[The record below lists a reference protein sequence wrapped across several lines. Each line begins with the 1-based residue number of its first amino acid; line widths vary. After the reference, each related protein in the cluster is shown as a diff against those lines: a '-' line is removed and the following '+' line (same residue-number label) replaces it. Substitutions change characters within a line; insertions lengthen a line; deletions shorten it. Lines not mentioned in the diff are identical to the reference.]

1 MPAYTIQCY
10 IETLSSD
17 NKVTL
22 RGCDGYKLLKD
33 DKKYL
38 IFIKN
43 ESDPQESVLFEEQ
56 TIFEI
61 HSQNVSN
68 NDEPMKLSD
77 ATLEDI
83 LSSLHSRNMFLFAQ
97 VNRKKVEL
105 EINLPSGNTTTIK
118 ITKIKLLQ

>member
-22 RGCDGYKLLKD
+22 RGCDGYKLLKN

-38 IFIKN
+38 VFF
-43 ESDPQESVLFEEQ
+43 ESAQKCILIEELEELSL
-56 TIFEI
+56 TNPD
-61 HSQNVSN
+61 SQMQNMLLMAHVS
-68 NDEPMKLSD
+68 
-77 ATLEDI
+77 
-83 LSSLHSRNMFLFAQ
+83 
-97 VNRKKVEL
+97 RKKVEL
-105 EINLPSGNTTTIK
+105 DVNLKTKNKTIE